1 MWFLHPLLQTK
12 VINRL
17 YYIVHGNSWNL
28 FSITESNHS
37 NKSETPKDESSGKSV
52 LSRVG
57 RRVTEVFQ
65 KITMTEETTPPPP
78 MEIGT
83 PYNFQHI
90 QHAKADPRTSTGFSV
105 RAQDISNIS
114 LVSYN
119 YIILYLFMQGLPEP
133 MRMVLKASGI
143 SKEES
148 VNNPQA
154 VLDVLNFHM
163 DGGKVNKAKQTQ
175 LPKSSAVRKD
185 ISKAV
190 SIKPEDYT
198 KHFGQLKKL
207 GQGASGVVF
216 SAVRL
221 SDSMKVALKV
231 APVNELADLTNEMGL
246 QAMCAHPNIVE
257 ILDAYMYGNDVC
269 IVMELIPGS
278 SLTNILGTKVDFP
291 ESCIA
296 YVCREVLLG
305 LQCVHDFHRLH
316 RDIKSD
322 NVLVGSNGDCKI
334 ADFGFAAN
342 LTSEQSKRTSVVGT
356 PYWMAPELIR
366 GMNYDDKVDIWSLGI
381 TILEMTDGEP
391 PLLREPPLRALLLI
405 TINDPPTV
413 KDTSKWSTAL
423 QHFLSNCLKVSP
435 KERASAAQLLSH
447 PFLNTACTKEEF
459 SQYVETRLAANR
471 ARKAARK
478 AQQKK

>member
-1 MWFLHPLLQTK
+1 MSDRPVSTKPSVVPPPPPGQSSDDTDQTK
-12 VINRL
+12 
-17 YYIVHGNSWNL
+17 SQ
-28 FSITESNHS
+28 
-37 NKSETPKDESSGKSV
+37 TPKDESSEKSV
-52 LSRVG
+52 FKRVG

-65 KITMTEETTPPPP
+65 KMTMTEETPPPAP
-78 MEIGT
+78 LEIGT

-90 QHAKADPRTSTGFSV
+90 QHAKADPRTSTGFS
-105 RAQDISNIS
+105 
-114 LVSYN
+114 
-119 YIILYLFMQGLPEP
+119 GLPEP

-163 DGGKVNKAKQTQ
+163 DGGKVDKSKQTR
-175 LPKSSAVRKD
+175 LPKSSSVRQD

-190 SIKPEDYT
+190 TIKPEDYT
-198 KHFGQLKKL
+198 QHFGQLKKL

-216 SAVRL
+216 SALRL
-221 SDSMKVALKV
+221 SDNLKVALKV

-246 QAMCAHPNIVE
+246 QALCAHPNIVE
-257 ILDAYMYGNDVC
+257 VLDAYMYGNDVC

-278 SLTNILGTKVDFP
+278 SLTNILGPKVDFP
-291 ESCIA
+291 ERCIA

-413 KDTSKWSTAL
+413 KDTAKWSKAL
-423 QHFLSNCLKVSP
+423 QHFLSNCLVVNP
-435 KERASAAQLLSH
+435 KDRASAAQLLTH
-447 PFLNTACTKEEF
+447 PFLQTACTKQEF
-459 SQYVETRLAANR
+459 SEYVESRLAANR
-471 ARKAARK
+471 ARRAARK

>member
-1 MWFLHPLLQTK
+1 MTERPVSVKPSVSPPPPPPLKPT
-12 VINRL
+12 
-17 YYIVHGNSWNL
+17 NSGG
-28 FSITESNHS
+28 SDSSKEAPA
-37 NKSETPKDESSGKSV
+37 KSAKEPGLLT
-52 LSRVG
+52 RVG
-57 RRVTEVFQ
+57 RR
-65 KITMTEETTPPPP
+65 MTEIIQNMTTIEEAPPPPP

-83 PYNFQHI
+83 PYNFQHV
-90 QHAKADPRTSTGFSV
+90 QHAQADPHSSTGFS
-105 RAQDISNIS
+105 
-114 LVSYN
+114 
-119 YIILYLFMQGLPEP
+119 GLPEP

-148 VNNPQA
+148 VQNPQA

-163 DGGKVNKAKQTQ
+163 DGGKANKAKQTP
-175 LPKSSAVRKD
+175 LPKTAAVRKD

-190 SIKPEDYT
+190 HIKPEDYT
-198 KHFGQLKKL
+198 QHFGSLKKL

-216 SAVRL
+216 SAKRL
-221 SDSMKVALKV
+221 SDGMQVALKV

-257 ILDAYMYGNDVC
+257 ILDSYMFGNDVC

-278 SLTNILGTKVDFP
+278 SLTNVLGTKVDFP
-291 ESCIA
+291 EACIA
-296 YVCREVLLG
+296 YVCREVLQG
-305 LQCVHDFHRLH
+305 LQCVHELHRLH

-413 KDTSKWSTAL
+413 RDPSKWSKAL
-423 QHFLSNCLKVSP
+423 QHFLSNCLVVNP
-435 KERASAAQLLSH
+435 KDRASAAQLLSH
-447 PFLNTACTKEEF
+447 PFLNTACTREVF
-459 SQYVETRLAANR
+459 SQYVEGRLEANR
-471 ARKAARK
+471 ARRAAK
-478 AQQKK
+478 KQQK

>member
-1 MWFLHPLLQTK
+1 M
-12 VINRL
+12 
-17 YYIVHGNSWNL
+17 
-28 FSITESNHS
+28 S
-37 NKSETPKDESSGKSV
+37 NKASPTKPNGSNPPPPTKPATDPPKNDQQTASGGSV
-52 LSRVG
+52 FSRVG
-57 RRVTEVFQ
+57 RRMTAVFQ
-65 KITMTEETTPPPP
+65 KMTSSEEPPPPPP

-90 QHAKADPRTSTGFSV
+90 QHAKADPHTSTGFS
-105 RAQDISNIS
+105 
-114 LVSYN
+114 
-119 YIILYLFMQGLPEP
+119 GLPEP

-148 VNNPQA
+148 VKNPQA

-163 DGGKVNKAKQTQ
+163 DGGKATKAKQTT

-190 SIKPEDYT
+190 TIKPEDYT
-198 KHFGQLKKL
+198 KHFGSLKKL

-221 SDSMKVALKV
+221 VDNVKVALKV

-269 IVMELIPGS
+269 IVMELVPGA
-278 SLTNILGTKVDFP
+278 SLTNILGPKVDFP

-296 YVCREVLLG
+296 YVCREVLQA

-322 NVLVGSNGDCKI
+322 NVLVSTGGDCKI

-413 KDTSKWSTAL
+413 RNPSKWSKGL
-423 QHFLSNCLKVSP
+423 QHFLSNCLIVNP
-435 KERASAAQLLSH
+435 KDRASAAQLLSH
-447 PFLNTACTKEEF
+447 PFINSACSKQEF
-459 SQYVETRLAANR
+459 AEYVESRLAANR
-471 ARKAARK
+471 ARRAARK
-478 AQQKK
+478 AQQQQQQQQK

>member
-1 MWFLHPLLQTK
+1 M
-12 VINRL
+12 
-17 YYIVHGNSWNL
+17 
-28 FSITESNHS
+28 
-37 NKSETPKDESSGKSV
+37 
-52 LSRVG
+52 SRVG
-57 RRVTEVFQ
+57 RRMTEVIH
-65 KITMTEETTPPPP
+65 KMTTTEEPPPPPP

-90 QHAKADPRTSTGFSV
+90 QHAKADPHTSTGFSV
-105 RAQDISNIS
+105 SWLSTFLHTLYDMQLPWIFPHCNITITS
-114 LVSYN
+114 QL
-119 YIILYLFMQGLPEP
+119 QGLPEP

-148 VNNPQA
+148 VQNPQA

-163 DGGKVNKAKQTQ
+163 DGGKVDKSKQTP

-190 SIKPEDYT
+190 NIKPEDYT
-198 KHFGQLKKL
+198 QHFGNLKKL

-221 SDSMKVALKV
+221 ADGAKVALKV

-257 ILDAYMYGNDVC
+257 VLDSYMYGNDVC

-278 SLTNILGTKVDFP
+278 SLTNVLGTKVDFP
-291 ESCIA
+291 EPCIA

-305 LQCVHDFHRLH
+305 LQCVHDLHRLH

-342 LTSEQSKRTSVVGT
+342 LTSEQSKRSSVVGT

-366 GMNYDDKVDIWSLGI
+366 GMNYDDKVDVWSLGI

-413 KDTSKWSTAL
+413 KDPSKWSKAL
-423 QHFLSNCLKVSP
+423 QHFLSNCLVVNP
-435 KERASAAQLLSH
+435 KDRASAAQLLSH
-447 PFLNTACTKEEF
+447 PFLHTACTKEVF
-459 SQYVETRLAANR
+459 SEYVETRLAANR
-471 ARKAARK
+471 ARRAARK
-478 AQQKK
+478 QQK